1 MYLVQCDRILTIA
14 ILPEKQ
20 MCPLECTITRRLS
33 TPDKHTSCI
42 STRLRTHT
50 SYTYLSSSFPSLAY
64 TYTLYIFLSLYST
77 HSITHTPSPTHPH
90 SHTHTLTHTHTFTH
104 THQGALYYLD
114 GDNQQHQPK
123 WQEAA
128 VLKIAKTLLL
138 CNHGIWYYKFV

>member
-1 MYLVQCDRILTIA
+1 
-14 ILPEKQ
+14 

-77 HSITHTPSPTHPH
+77 HSITHT
-90 SHTHTLTHTHTFTH
+90 HTFTH